1 MKKWLNVFSP
11 AVCALLMLL
20 VMITGA
26 LIEMKH
32 TDGWS
37 FLAVIIFLPYALFLI
52 ATIIFM
58 RYKFKQDVKKIWM
71 YESILLLLM
80 VVFFFFQMSNK

>member
-11 AVCALLMLL
+11 AVLSLLMLL
-20 VMITGA
+20 VIITAA
-26 LIEMKH
+26 LLEMKH
-32 TDGWS
+32 SDGWS

-58 RYKFKQDVKKIWM
+58 RFRFKQDVKKIWM
-71 YESILLLLM
+71 YESILLVLM
-80 VVFFFFQMSNK
+80 VAFFFFQINNK